1 MRRLMLTLALA
12 LAVVA
17 ATAAPTA
24 AQSGTLRIGMG
35 VIPSNPDP
43 AFDTHSL
50 ALFVY
55 NQMFDTLAV
64 ADDKGDLQP
73 ALLTSWRVLGD
84 TLTWEFKLRD
94 GVKFHNGEEWDA
106 AALKFNLERYADPK
120 VRSNWR
126 TRTNE
131 IARVDVVDRHTVNVV
146 TKRPWA
152 VLLKDLMVLGMVPP
166 KYYAQVGLDG
176 FSRAPVG
183 TGPFKFKAY
192 DKLSHLTLE
201 AAGATWRGKPG
212 VAEVVFRRLPE
223 AATRVAALEA
233 GEIDV
238 AVDVPVEDVDRLK
251 AKGLGFKAP
260 TIAQPQIVILKSTVD
275 SPLKDVRVRQAINYA
290 VNKEAIVKNLL
301 LGYGRVSR
309 GQLVGPDAYGF
320 HPELKAYPY
329 DPERARKLLAE
340 AGFANGFEINFDGTE
355 GRYPKDKEVEE
366 AIVGQLGNVGVRVN
380 FKIVDS
386 SVYIRNY
393 ITGKL
398 GPMFILGQQYHPSFD
413 LNQGLPN
420 YKSMAPHKLLASA
433 EFDALY
439 DAQASEMDPARR
451 LALLHKLGAW
461 FRDAAPVLFL
471 HQFQT
476 VFGVQPRVKGFE
488 PRATSGAELV
498 KVTLDK

>member
-1 MRRLMLTLALA
+1 MVRVVTALMVLL
-12 LAVVA
+12 LAVAGVPA
-17 ATAAPTA
+17 AD
-24 AQSGTLRIGMG
+24 AQQGTLRIGQG

-50 ALFVY
+50 ALFAY

-64 ADDKGDLQP
+64 ADDRGELHG
-73 ALLTSWRVLGD
+73 ALAVSWRVLD
-84 TLTWEFKLRD
+84 DKLTWEFKLRPH
-94 GVKFHNGEEWDA
+94 VKFHNGEDWDA

-131 IARVDVVDRHTVNVV
+131 IASVEVVDRLTARVV

-166 KYYAQVGLDG
+166 RYYQQVGLDG

-183 TGPFKFKAY
+183 TGPFKFKSY
-192 DKLSHLTLE
+192 DRLSHLTLV
-201 AAGATWRGKPG
+201 AADDSWRGKPG

-223 AATRVAALEA
+223 TATRVAALET

-238 AVDVPVEDVDRLK
+238 ALDVPVEDVERLK
-251 AKGLGFKAP
+251 ARGLRFSAVN
-260 TIAQPQIVILKSTVD
+260 IAQPQIVILKSVPDT
-275 SPLKDVRVRQAINYA
+275 PLRDRRVRQAINYA
-290 VNKEAIVKNLL
+290 VDKEGIVKNLL
-301 LGYGRVSR
+301 LGYGRVVD
-309 GQLVGPDAYGF
+309 GQLVGPDAHGF
-320 HPELKAYPY
+320 NPDVKAYPY
-329 DPERARKLLAE
+329 DPERAKQLLAG
-340 AGFANGFEINFDGTE
+340 AGFPNGFEIDFDGTE
-355 GRYPKDKEVEE
+355 GRYPKDKEVQE
-366 AIVGQLGNVGVRVN
+366 AIVAQLAKVGIRAN

-398 GPMFILGQQYHPSFD
+398 APMFILGQQYHPSFD
-413 LNQGLPN
+413 LNQGMPN
-420 YKSMAPHKLLASA
+420 YKSKSPHQIMANP

-439 DAQASEMDPARR
+439 DAQASEMDPKKR
-451 LALLHKLGAW
+451 LALLHKLGAF
-461 FRDAAPVLFL
+461 FREEAPVLFL

-476 VFGVQPRVKGFE
+476 VFGMQPHVKGFE
-488 PRATSGAELV
+488 PRATSGADLV
-498 KVTLDK
+498 KVTLER